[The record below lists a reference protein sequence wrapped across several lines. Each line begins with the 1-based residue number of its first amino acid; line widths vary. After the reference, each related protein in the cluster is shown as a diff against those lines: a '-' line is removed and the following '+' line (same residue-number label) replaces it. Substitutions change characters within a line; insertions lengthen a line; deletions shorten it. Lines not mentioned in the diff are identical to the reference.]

1 MRSSSHAHIALT
13 GHRPPK
19 LDGYDLATPFYRRL
33 RAKLDKTI
41 YDLLD
46 THGLL
51 TLHSGLALGAD
62 TVWSQAIIDAREAH
76 PDRIRFV
83 AEVPFAGQADRWAAD
98 DRRVWM
104 HHFRAAD
111 ETNVYGDG
119 FSVRNIWNRNQAMV
133 RAADGLIA
141 VWDGRP
147 GGGTAGTVA
156 HAGRLD
162 VPVLRIDPDE
172 IRAEIA

>member
-1 MRSSSHAHIALT
+1 MRSPSHVHIALT

-19 LDGYDLATPFYRRL
+19 LDGYDLTTPFYRSL
-33 RAKLDKTI
+33 RAKLDEI
-41 YDLLD
+41 ISDLLG
-46 THGLL
+46 THDLL

-62 TVWSQAIIDAREAH
+62 TVWSQAIIDARETH

-83 AEVPFAGQADRWAAD
+83 AEVPAGQADRWPAD
-98 DRRVWM
+98 NRRVWM
-104 HHFRAAD
+104 DHFRAAD
-111 ETNVYGDG
+111 ETNIYDDWGM
-119 FSVRNIWNRNQAMV
+119 VRNIWNRNQAMV
-133 RAADGLIA
+133 RAADWLIA

-147 GGGTAGTVA
+147 DGGTGGTVA
-156 HAGRLD
+156 HANRLG

>member
-19 LDGYDLATPFYRRL
+19 LDGYDLTTPFYRRL
-33 RAKLDKTI
+33 RSRLDRI
-41 YDLLD
+41 ISDQLD
-46 THGLL
+46 AHDLL

-62 TVWSQAIIDAREAH
+62 TVWSQAIIDARETH

-83 AEVPFAGQADRWAAD
+83 AEVPFAGQADRWTAD
-98 DRRVWM
+98 DRRVWTY
-104 HHFRAAD
+104 HFRSAD
-111 ETNVYGDG
+111 ETNFYGDQ
-119 FSVRNIWNRNQAMV
+119 FSMRSIWDRNQTMV
-133 RAADGLIA
+133 RAADWLIA

-172 IRAEIA
+172 IRAEIT